1 MRVNMKAVR
10 TLAEWWRGLTD
21 EEKAT
26 VVKQAQERAKRSR
39 HATSASE

>member
-26 VVKQAQERAKRSR
+26 VVKQAQERNKGRR